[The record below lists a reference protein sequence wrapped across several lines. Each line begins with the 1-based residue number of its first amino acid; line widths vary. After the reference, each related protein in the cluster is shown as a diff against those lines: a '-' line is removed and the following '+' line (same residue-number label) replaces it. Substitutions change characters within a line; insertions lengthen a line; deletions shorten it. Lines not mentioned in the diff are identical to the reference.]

1 MVFFA
6 TDIVIIAQVRL
17 LYRLSLTLHWPL
29 EKLIEGLKSPDTS
42 SLMLPDLLS
51 LSDPFSG
58 SLEES
63 AKGVCVSKCI
73 PFICL
78 FVFVSSK
85 ELRPK
90 TEMFSCCGAQLNVI
104 GSLGESVGCS
114 VDSLYLRAAD

>member
-63 AKGVCVSKCI
+63 AKGVCV
-73 PFICL
+73 FQNVFHLFVCL
-78 FVFVSSK
+78 FLSAVKS
-85 ELRPK
+85 
-90 TEMFSCCGAQLNVI
+90 
-104 GSLGESVGCS
+104 
-114 VDSLYLRAAD
+114 